1 MLRSL
6 TLISALALAS
16 TLNAGVLLDNN
27 INTTDTT
34 GLVKNTAWRAQS
46 FTTGSTA
53 YTLDSII
60 LNLGATA
67 PYNAGGLTYLCF
79 DIRADI
85 GGAPTQGAI
94 NALEMFMGTMS
105 LGGSLYELMA
115 DPNMPL
121 HLAANTTYWFNA
133 GVIPGARS
141 VNGGALLN
149 YTTTSTA
156 ATGFP
161 APTAPAF
168 GTFGVEAISSDEG
181 ANWTAPATPLG
192 GTTRMQLQINVTPE
206 PASFL
211 LAGVGLALVEIRRR
225 RMMA

>member
-1 MLRSL
+1 MLRTL
-6 TLISALALAS
+6 TFISALTFVS

-27 INTTDTT
+27 IKTTDAT
-34 GLVKNTAWRAQS
+34 GLGSNTSWRAQS
-46 FTTGSTA
+46 FNTGSTA

-79 DIRADI
+79 DIRADV
-85 GGAPTQGAI
+85 GGSPAQGAT
-94 NALEMFMGTMS
+94 NALEMFMGPMLLPS
-105 LGGSLYELMA
+105 GLYELMA
-115 DPNMPL
+115 DPSMPL
-121 HLAANTTYWFNA
+121 QLAANTTYWFNV
-133 GVIPGARS
+133 GVIPGPRS

-149 YTTTSTA
+149 YTADPSA
-156 ATGFP
+156 ATDFTD
-161 APTAPAF
+161 PTF

-181 ANWTAPATPLG
+181 ANWTIQNTPLG
-192 GTTRMQLQINVTPE
+192 GTTRMQLQINASVDNTPE

-225 RMMA
+225 TRS